1 MKELAQKFFD
11 YVMSKSFM
19 FDNIKDFKDN
29 ACKTIKLKR
38 FTTFCND
45 ENLDTKTINDLS
57 NYLVMINFFE
67 KPIDI

>member
-19 FDNIKDFKDN
+19 FDNIKDFTDN

-45 ENLDTKTINDLS
+45 ENLDIKTINELS

-67 KPIDI
+67 NPIDI